1 MPRPPILPA
10 IDWREVFEMGLPY
23 EDWLG
28 RAEDDEKRTA
38 LEENL
43 AAQEIDATT
52 ASFLTALPKPVH
64 VVAIAEAWC
73 GDVVRHVPVLRKLA
87 ETGPQVRV
95 CYLAR
100 EDRPDVFA
108 RFLTNG
114 GEAIPKFIFL
124 SDTFIECANW
134 GPMPQAC
141 RELISRGKACG
152 DVGSARKLVA
162 AAYESDAGKA
172 VVVRE
177 LAQCI
182 DIATSTSPEPADSP
196 LARLMRYSG

>member
-1 MPRPPILPA
+1 MPRPPILPV
-10 IDWREVFEMGLPY
+10 IDWSEVFEQSVPY
-23 EDWLG
+23 DDWLG
-28 RAEDDEKRTA
+28 MAADDEKRA
-38 LEENL
+38 VL
-43 AAQEIDATT
+43 AKELAGQELDATV

-73 GDVVRHVPVLRKLA
+73 GDVIRHVPVLQKLA
-87 ETGPQVRV
+87 QASAQVRV
-95 CYLAR
+95 RYIAR
-100 EDRPDVFA
+100 EDRPDVFG

-114 GEAIPKFIFL
+114 GEAIPKFVFL
-124 SDTFIECANW
+124 SEDFVECANW

-152 DVGSARKLVA
+152 DVGAARKLVA

-172 VVVRE
+172 VVAQE

-182 DIATSTSPEPADSP
+182 DVAASTSPEPADSP
-196 LARLMRYSG
+196 LARLTRYSA